1 MNDQTGNFEL
11 LEPRSPDALIPD
23 APVAPWVIAAV
34 AFFIVACVVFV
45 LTKKRRVLETNP
57 QSQRAAAHA
66 VAIESFDHI
75 GACHPRDAAVM
86 SSLIVRK
93 YLSVV
98 AKDPALFE
106 THEET
111 LSRHDALKNFSHVAR
126 VSAHDGF
133 ARLAAL
139 KYSPMNADISSET
152 IVLESRQLLETLHH
166 GFQG

>member
-1 MNDQTGNFEL
+1 MNDKTGNFEL

-34 AFFIVACVVFV
+34 ACFIMALVVFI
-45 LTKKRRVLETNP
+45 LTKKRRVLETSP
-57 QSQRAAAHA
+57 QSMRAAARA
-66 VAIESFDHI
+66 AAIESFDRV
-75 GACHPRDAAVM
+75 GACHTRDAAVM

-93 YLSVV
+93 YLSAA

-111 LSRHDALKNFSHVAR
+111 ISRHGALKDFSDAAR

-139 KYSPMNADISSET
+139 KYSPVDLEISSET
-152 IVLESRQLLETLHH
+152 IVRESRQLLETLHH